1 MTCYR
6 TLSHFLKGENIS
18 QVQIVL
24 EEHREDNSILP
35 ARVSAHTENVHFLK
49 TDEEHFYLKV
59 ITQWC
64 ISEMQ
69 FETVGAQ
76 NCKR

>member
-35 ARVSAHTENVHFLK
+35 ARASAHTENVHFLK
-49 TDEEHFYLKV
+49 TGEEHFYLKV